1 MAPVPRCYP
10 LLPDHLRGPWP
21 PASVLS
27 TAARPSARRL
37 GVIHCVFRTL
47 TALLPSLA
55 TGGRLTCSTS
65 SSIQRLQRL
74 PHSARRSVDYR
85 VPLGGSKRRRAGSSQ
100 RQRGS
105 GPKGARHRGR
115 TGACGQAGNGHLRCP
130 LWYVVGSWLT
140 TAYIAISTSKAS
152 APPLVPASCQ
162 VRPRSPS
169 CH

>member
-47 TALLPSLA
+47 TALFPSLA

-115 TGACGQAGNGHLRCP
+115 TAAYGRAGTDIWDVRRFT
-130 LWYVVGSWLT
+130 LWARGSQSRN
-140 TAYIAISTSKAS
+140 IAISTSKAS

-162 VRPRSPS
+162 VRPRSPN